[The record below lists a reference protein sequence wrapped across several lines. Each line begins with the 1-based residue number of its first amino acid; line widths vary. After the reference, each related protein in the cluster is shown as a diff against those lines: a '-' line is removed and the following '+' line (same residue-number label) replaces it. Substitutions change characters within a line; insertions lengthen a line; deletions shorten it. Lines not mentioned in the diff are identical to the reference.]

1 MQLIIDIK
9 NESIAEK
16 IKTILN
22 VFKDDGVKIRENKNH
37 ANPQERGAKPKTEL
51 NDEYIQKHWKE
62 LIITS
67 GDNSEYYK
75 SEQYYE
81 DRAEDYRGRG
91 KI

>member
-9 NESIAEK
+9 NESIADK

-22 VFKDDGVKIRENKNH
+22 VFKDDGVKVQELKTKNQQ
-37 ANPQERGAKPKTEL
+37 AETIL
-51 NDEYIQKHWKE
+51 SDEYMQKNWRE
-62 LIITS
+62 LVTIS
-67 GDNSEYYK
+67 GDNSDYYK

-81 DRAEDYRGRG
+81 DRAEDYRERG

>member
-9 NESIAEK
+9 NESIANK

-22 VFKDDGVKIRENKNH
+22 VFKDDGVKVQELKTKN
-37 ANPQERGAKPKTEL
+37 QKPETKL
-51 NDEYIQKHWKE
+51 SDEYIQKNWKE
-62 LIITS
+62 LIMTS
-67 GDNSEYYK
+67 GDSSEYYK

-81 DRAEDYRGRG
+81 DRVEDYRERG

>member
-9 NESIAEK
+9 NESIANK

-22 VFKDDGVKIRENKNH
+22 VFKDDGVKVQELKTKN
-37 ANPQERGAKPKTEL
+37 QKPETKL
-51 NDEYIQKHWKE
+51 SDEYIQKNWKE

-67 GDNSEYYK
+67 GDSSNYYK

-81 DRAEDYRGRG
+81 DRAEDYRQRG

>member
-9 NESIAEK
+9 NESIANK

-22 VFKDDGVKIRENKNH
+22 VFKDDGVKVKELKTKN
-37 ANPQERGAKPKTEL
+37 QKPETIL
-51 NDEYIQKHWKE
+51 SDEYIEKHWKE
-62 LIITS
+62 LIMTS
-67 GDNSEYYK
+67 GNSSNYYK

-81 DRAEDYRGRG
+81 DRAEDYRQRG

>member
-9 NESIAEK
+9 NESIADK

-22 VFKDDGVKIRENKNH
+22 VFKDDGVKVQELKTKNQQ
-37 ANPQERGAKPKTEL
+37 AETIL
-51 NDEYIQKHWKE
+51 SDEYMQKNWRE
-62 LIITS
+62 LVMTS
-67 GDNSEYYK
+67 GDNSDYYK

-81 DRAEDYRGRG
+81 DRAEDYRERG

>member
-9 NESIAEK
+9 NESIANK

-22 VFKDDGVKIRENKNH
+22 VFKDDGVKVQELKTKN
-37 ANPQERGAKPKTEL
+37 QKPETIL
-51 NDEYIQKHWKE
+51 SDEYIEKHWKE
-62 LIITS
+62 LIMTS
-67 GDNSEYYK
+67 GNSSNYYK

-81 DRAEDYRGRG
+81 DRAEDYRQRG